1 MSKKEYPS
9 KQETLFG
16 LHRSFINKLN
26 YMFMDRIPT
35 SKEIHMELQEFNRI
49 IREVEEGMADDD

>member
-1 MSKKEYPS
+1 MSKDYPS

-26 YMFMDRIPT
+26 HIFTYYDPT
-35 SKEIHMELQEFNRI
+35 NKDIYMELQEFNKI

>member
-1 MSKKEYPS
+1 MSNEYPS
-9 KQETLFG
+9 KQETLLG
-16 LHRSFINKLN
+16 LHISFINKLN
-26 YMFMDRIPT
+26 YMFTYYIPT

>member
-49 IREVEEGMADDD
+49 IREVEEGMADD

>member
-1 MSKKEYPS
+1 MSNEYPS

-26 YMFMDRIPT
+26 YMFTHRIPT

>member
-1 MSKKEYPS
+1 MSKAYPS
-9 KQETLFG
+9 KQETLYG

-35 SKEIHMELQEFNRI
+35 SKEIHIELQEFNRI
-49 IREVEEGMADDD
+49 IRDVEE

>member
-1 MSKKEYPS
+1 MRKEYPS

-26 YMFMDRIPT
+26 YMFTYYIPT

>member
-1 MSKKEYPS
+1 MPKKYPS

-16 LHRSFINKLN
+16 LHRSFINRLN
-26 YMFMDRIPT
+26 YIFTYRIPT

>member
-1 MSKKEYPS
+1 MSNKYPS

-16 LHRSFINKLN
+16 LHRSFIRKLN
-26 YMFMDRIPT
+26 YMFTYYLPT
-35 SKEIHMELQEFNRI
+35 GKEVDMELQEFNRI

>member
-1 MSKKEYPS
+1 MSKKEAPS
-9 KQETLFG
+9 KQETLLG

-26 YMFMDRIPT
+26 YMFIYRIPT

-49 IREVEEGMADDD
+49 IREVEEGMADD

>member
-1 MSKKEYPS
+1 MRKEYPS
-9 KQETLFG
+9 KQETLLG

-26 YMFMDRIPT
+26 YMFIYRIPT

>member
-1 MSKKEYPS
+1 MSKEYPS
-9 KQETLFG
+9 KQETLLG

-49 IREVEEGMADDD
+49 IREVEEGMADD

>member
-1 MSKKEYPS
+1 MSNEYPS

-26 YMFMDRIPT
+26 YMFKDRIPT

-49 IREVEEGMADDD
+49 IREVEEGMADD

>member
-1 MSKKEYPS
+1 MSKEYPS

-26 YMFMDRIPT
+26 YMFTYRIPT

>member
-1 MSKKEYPS
+1 MNNEYPS

-16 LHRSFINKLN
+16 LHRSFIRKLN
-26 YMFMDRIPT
+26 YMFTYYMPT

>member
-1 MSKKEYPS
+1 MSNEYPS

-26 YMFMDRIPT
+26 YMFTHRIPT

-49 IREVEEGMADDD
+49 IRAGEDGMADDD

>member
-1 MSKKEYPS
+1 MSKEYPS

-26 YMFMDRIPT
+26 YMFMYRNPT
-35 SKEIHMELQEFNRI
+35 SKEIHMEL
-49 IREVEEGMADDD
+49 

>member
-1 MSKKEYPS
+1 MSNEYPS

>member
-1 MSKKEYPS
+1 MRNEYPS

-16 LHRSFINKLN
+16 LHRSFIRKLN
-26 YMFMDRIPT
+26 YMFTYRIPT
-35 SKEIHMELQEFNRI
+35 SEEIHMELQEFNRI

>member
-1 MSKKEYPS
+1 MSNEYPS

-49 IREVEEGMADDD
+49 IREVEEGMADD

>member
-1 MSKKEYPS
+1 MPNEYPS

-16 LHRSFINKLN
+16 LHRSFIRKLN
-26 YMFMDRIPT
+26 YMFTYYMPT
-35 SKEIHMELQEFNRI
+35 SKQIHMELQEFNRI